1 VRILLESL
9 RAAVLDLLRR
19 PLGALL
25 ATAAMTVAMC
35 LLALFLA
42 LGTGA
47 RGLYERWSGQA
58 ALELF
63 LSREAPADAVERLA
77 EELRGSPGV
86 ARVEVIDPERALAEF
101 EEAFPDLGDVAA
113 VLGENPF
120 GGSIRVVPSRADE
133 ATVEA
138 LARRGKE
145 SGIVDSV
152 RWDREWIGAL
162 ARIGRL
168 LGGFLAIGALVLV
181 GAALVTVGAV
191 VRLALDDKRDEVALL
206 RLCGAPLS
214 FVLLPLLLEGAL
226 LGALGAGIGLLL
238 ARIVR
243 VAVLEETVGTPLEGI
258 LHLLLGP
265 GVPAPWIGGLFVA
278 GVLAGVLAAALSAGR
293 AALR

>member
-1 VRILLESL
+1 MRLLAEAL

-47 RGLYERWSGQA
+47 RGLYERWSDQA

-63 LSREAPADAVERLA
+63 LSRGAPPDAVLRLA
-77 EELRGSPGV
+77 EELRGAPGV
-86 ARVEVIDPERALAEF
+86 ARVDVIDPDRALAEF
-101 EEAFPDLGDVAA
+101 EEAFPDLGDVAGL
-113 VLGENPF
+113 LGENPF
-120 GGSIRVVPSRADE
+120 GGSIRVVPARAD
-133 ATVEA
+133 ASTVKA
-138 LARRGKE
+138 LAERGKA
-145 SGIVDSV
+145 SGIVESV

-168 LGGFLAIGALVLV
+168 IGGFLGIGALVLV

-206 RLCGAPLS
+206 RLCGAPLA
-214 FVLLPLLLEGAL
+214 FVLAPVLIEGAL
-226 LGALGAGIGLLL
+226 LGALGAGVGLLV

-243 VAVLEETVGTPLEGI
+243 VAALEETVGTPLEG
-258 LHLLLGP
+258 LVHLLLGP
-265 GVPAPWIGGLFVA
+265 GVPAPWIGGLFLA
-278 GVLAGVLAAALSAGR
+278 GVLAGMLAAALAAGR